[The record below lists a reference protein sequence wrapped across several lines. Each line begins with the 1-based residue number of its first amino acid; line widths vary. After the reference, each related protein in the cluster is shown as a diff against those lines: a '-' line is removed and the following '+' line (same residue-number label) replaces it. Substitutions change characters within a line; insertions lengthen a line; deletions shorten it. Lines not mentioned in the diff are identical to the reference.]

1 LEEVLLAVAFL
12 LTLTWN
18 SVQQAQGHVVSSE
31 RIHDG
36 PLQYLT
42 RLLECDMHPATTAVV
57 RPLGPSI
64 SSFVTG
70 NWYGKTQDVAYDLV
84 AAANGMAREVIL
96 RGMDYRRAMRYLS
109 KSLDMKMEVRLENR
123 SEPLEWFAYR
133 EQAWL
138 ERLVSSKN
146 W

>member
-1 LEEVLLAVAFL
+1 MLLAVAFL

-84 AAANGMAREVIL
+84 AAANGI
-96 RGMDYRRAMRYLS
+96 AMRYLS

-123 SEPLEWFAYR
+123 SESLEWFAYR